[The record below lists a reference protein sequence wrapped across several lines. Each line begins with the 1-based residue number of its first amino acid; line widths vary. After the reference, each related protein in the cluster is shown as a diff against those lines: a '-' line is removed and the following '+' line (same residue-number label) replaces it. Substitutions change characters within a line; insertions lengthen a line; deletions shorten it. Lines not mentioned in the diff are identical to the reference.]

1 MPAVTVRA
9 GFGRGH
15 RVNGRFVLAQISDT
29 HVRADDGGAAAAQLA
44 RAMAQAREYRAD
56 AILMTGDLANDERR
70 EEYQALAEIIANPPA
85 PLFLMPGNHDD
96 RTGLRIAFPRH
107 TYLPLEG
114 DLSFTIDQFPV
125 RIVCLDQIV
134 PGQTFG
140 EFTQA
145 RARWLDQTLRRAR
158 HKPTIVALHHP
169 PFQTHDLLFDKIGL
183 HHGDRFASVIAKHK
197 QVQRIIC
204 GHHHRVVVGQVAHA
218 PVIVAPSTSWIYGLA
233 AHQGQQ
239 IAPKSSEE
247 PGWMLHIWTK
257 NGGVASHFMGL

>member
-1 MPAVTVRA
+1 MVTVRS

-29 HVRADDGGAAAAQLA
+29 HVRADDGGAAAAQLT

-96 RTGLRIAFPRH
+96 RGGLRIAFPRH

-114 DLSFTIDQFPV
+114 DLSITIDQFPV

-145 RARWLDQTLRRAR
+145 RARWLDQALKKAR

-204 GHHHRVVVGQVAHA
+204 GHHHRVVVGQVAHV

-239 IAPKSSEE
+239 IAPKTSEE
-247 PGWMLHIWTK
+247 PGWMLHVWTK
-257 NGGVASHFMGL
+257 SGGVASHFMGL

>member
-1 MPAVTVRA
+1 MPAITVCT
-9 GFGRGH
+9 GFGGGH

-29 HVRADDGGAAAAQLA
+29 HVRTDDGGVATAQLT

-56 AILMTGDLANDERR
+56 AILLTGDLANDERR
-70 EEYQALAEIIANPPA
+70 DEYQALAEVIASPPM

-96 RTGLRIAFPRH
+96 RMGLRIAFPRH
-107 TYLPLEG
+107 TYLPLDG
-114 DLSFTIDQFPV
+114 DLSYAIDQFPV

-134 PGQTFG
+134 PGQTHG
-140 EFTQA
+140 EFSQA
-145 RARWLDQTLRRAR
+145 RARWLDQTLKAAR

-197 QVQRIIC
+197 QVRRIIC

-218 PVIVAPSTSWIYGLA
+218 PVIVAPSTSWVYGLA

-239 IAPKSSEE
+239 IAPKTSEE
-247 PGWMLHIWTK
+247 TGWMLHVWTK
-257 NGGVASHFMGL
+257 NGGFASHFMGL